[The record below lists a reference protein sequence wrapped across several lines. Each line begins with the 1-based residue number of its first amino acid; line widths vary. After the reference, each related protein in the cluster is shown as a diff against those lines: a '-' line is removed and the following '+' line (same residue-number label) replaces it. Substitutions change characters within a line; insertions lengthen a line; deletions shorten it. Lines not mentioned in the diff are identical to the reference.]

1 MVDLAMEMADQLSS
15 EYPSEFNAD
24 IRSNLHSLPPDDAAV
39 AMFKDIVNRLGDRH
53 LLLMMENLDRAFQG
67 LGEGGQKKWRAF
79 LQETGKIATLATTQQ
94 LFDGV
99 SKRDEAFF
107 GFFDIYH
114 LQPLSFEDALQ
125 LIINVARE
133 YKKQDLVDF
142 LGTNEGHFRIRALRH
157 LAGGNHR
164 MYIMLSEFLTKDS
177 LDELVTAFEQLAEE
191 LTPYFQERLRSL
203 PPQQARVVQSLC
215 NAEGALTV
223 KAVATDTFLPE
234 GNCSKH
240 LGELKKKGFVTC
252 SRRGK
257 ESYYEMAEPIMRLC
271 LEIKSQR
278 GRPLRLIALFLRAW
292 FPAQALQA
300 REGSG
305 LLSCSRGDSYRTYAL
320 QVGNSFEEEI
330 KAELSREIEE
340 KYRCGKYIDALRLA
354 DELHHADPTHC
365 LSVKARI
372 FHETGMFD
380 DELSCLSK
388 LIDTSKSPV
397 DQHAKALLDR
407 GVIYRRQGKYDLA
420 FGDYTALIETPD
432 APVER
437 RVKALFNRA
446 VLYRRQGRSDL
457 AVSDY
462 TALVETP
469 DAPADQR
476 AKALL
481 NRGVQYRQQGKFDL
495 AVSDYTALIETPDAP
510 ADQRAKALL
519 NRGIIYGLQGKSDLE
534 LSDYTALIETPD
546 APIEQR
552 AKALLNRGITYGQQG
567 KSDLEL
573 SDYTALIEIPDTPA
587 DQRATA
593 LLYRGITYGQQGKTV
608 LELGDYSTLIET
620 PDASAEQRAKAF
632 FNRGITYGQQ
642 GKSDLELSDYTAL
655 IETPDAPAD
664 QRAKALL
671 NRGVMY
677 RQQGKFDL
685 AVSDYTA
692 LIETPDAPAEQRAK
706 AFFNR
711 GITYG
716 QQGKSDLALSDYTA
730 LIETPDAPADQRAKA
745 LLNRGAMYGRQGK
758 SDLALSDYTAL
769 IETPDAPA
777 DQRAKALFNRGA
789 MYGRQG
795 KSDLALSDYTAL
807 IETPDA
813 PTDQRAKA
821 LLNRGFMYGR
831 LGKSDLELSDYTAL
845 IETPDAPVDQRAKAL
860 IKRSGYYWKNEMFG
874 FALNELSKLAEDPGI
889 PLRFR
894 QEAMFYIPESII
906 PIGAWPDAVR
916 ALTKAFDE
924 GDPSADDYGG
934 TPHDLLKMVLRKGFV
949 EWGACAAD
957 LVKIYQHYSACDKLC
972 SGLTQSIAYLDE
984 GDYSDTQLDAWN
996 EAWQHA
1002 GQKNEACEV
1011 ALRSLRCAI
1020 QAIKARS
1027 DRPLF
1032 ELPLEIRELVLP
1044 LLQKTCGK
1052 QGVMPS
1058 GS

>member
-1 MVDLAMEMADQLSS
+1 MVETGTGVVIMTLQTLISAYTPSNTDPCLLERILVQREKLLETMVRRMKHSMSSGDKYHVLLNGPRGCGKTHFLTLVHFRLTQDTSLADSMRVAWLGEDAVITSLVDLAMEMADQLAS

-24 IRSNLHSLPPDDAAV
+24 IRSKLHSLPPDDAAV
-39 AMFKDIVNRLGDRH
+39 AMFKDIVSRLGERH
-53 LLLMMENLDRAFQG
+53 LLLLMENLDRAFLG

-142 LGTNEGHFRIRALRH
+142 LGTSEGHFRIRALRH

-234 GNCSKH
+234 RNCSKH
-240 LGELKKKGFVTC
+240 LGELKKKGFVIC

-278 GRPLRLIALFLRAW
+278 GRPLRLIAQFLRAW
-292 FPAQALQA
+292 FPAQALQS

-320 QVGNSFEEEI
+320 QVGNRFEEEI
-330 KAELSREIEE
+330 RTELSLEIEE
-340 KYRCGKYIDALRLA
+340 KYRCGKLIEALRLA
-354 DELHHADPTHC
+354 DELHHADPIHC

-372 FHETGMFD
+372 FHETRMFD

-388 LIDTSKSPV
+388 LIDISKSPV
-397 DQHAKALLDR
+397 DQHAKALLNR
-407 GVIYRRQGKYDLA
+407 AVMYGRQGKSDLA
-420 FGDYTALIETPD
+420 LGDYTT
-432 APVER
+432 
-437 RVKALFNRA
+437 
-446 VLYRRQGRSDL
+446 
-457 AVSDY
+457 
-462 TALVETP
+462 
-469 DAPADQR
+469 
-476 AKALL
+476 
-481 NRGVQYRQQGKFDL
+481 
-495 AVSDYTALIETPDAP
+495 LIETPDAP

-519 NRGIIYGLQGKSDLE
+519 NRGVMYGRQGKSDLA

-546 APIEQR
+546 AP
-552 AKALLNRGITYGQQG
+552 
-567 KSDLEL
+567 
-573 SDYTALIEIPDTPA
+573 P

-593 LLYRGITYGQQGKTV
+593 LLYRGITYGQQGK
-608 LELGDYSTLIET
+608 
-620 PDASAEQRAKAF
+620 
-632 FNRGITYGQQ
+632 
-642 GKSDLELSDYTAL
+642 SDLEMSDYTAL

-677 RQQGKFDL
+677 
-685 AVSDYTA
+685 
-692 LIETPDAPAEQRAK
+692 
-706 AFFNR
+706 
-711 GITYG
+711 
-716 QQGKSDLALSDYTA
+716 
-730 LIETPDAPADQRAKA
+730 
-745 LLNRGAMYGRQGK
+745 GRQGK
-758 SDLALSDYTAL
+758 SDL
-769 IETPDAPA
+769 E
-777 DQRAKALFNRGA
+777 
-789 MYGRQG
+789 M
-795 KSDLALSDYTAL
+795 
-807 IETPDA
+807 
-813 PTDQRAKA
+813 
-821 LLNRGFMYGR
+821 
-831 LGKSDLELSDYTAL
+831 SDYTAL

-860 IKRSGYYWKNEMFG
+860 LNRGAMYGLLGKIDLALSDYTALVETPDAPAEQRAKALLNRGVTYGQQGKSDLELSDYTALIETPDASADQRAKALIKRSGFYWRTERF
-874 FALNELSKLAEDPGI
+874 ELSLNDLSTLVATPSY
-889 PLRFR
+889 PLNIR
-894 QEAMFYIPESII
+894 QKARFYIPESII
-906 PIGAWPDAVR
+906 PTGAWSDAMD

-924 GDPSADDYGG
+924 GNPSADDYGG
-934 TPHDLLKMVLRKGFV
+934 TPHDLLKMVLRKGYV
-949 EWGACAAD
+949 EWGPCAAY
-957 LVKIYQHYSACDKLC
+957 LVKIYAHYGACDKLC
-972 SGLTQSIAYLDE
+972 SGLTRSIAYLDE

-996 EAWQHA
+996 AAWQDA
-1002 GQKNEACEV
+1002 GQQNEACEV
-1011 ALRSLRCAI
+1011 ALRSLRCAT
-1020 QAIKARS
+1020 QAIKAHS

-1052 QGVMPS
+1052 QG
-1058 GS
+1058 G